1 MARRDGGF
9 EGIKSPAFSFL
20 RDLAAN
26 NTGPWFAENKARY
39 ERDVVAPFRLL
50 LAEVISALS
59 AREIPLSGDPAKAI
73 FRIHRDIRFS
83 HDKLPYKTHA
93 GAVLTRDG
101 FKAKS
106 GLLYIH
112 LDPAGCFVAAGFW
125 QPEKEALGAIRE
137 AVYTEP
143 ERFAAVMSG
152 LAKAGLGF
160 DDSESLV
167 RMPRGFED
175 AADTAWAPV
184 LRLKSFVVRRAIGE
198 TAIGRPGVVREI
210 VDFAEAVTPFLRFGW
225 RALEVLD
232 PTALVRLKGR

>member
-1 MARRDGGF
+1 VLG
-9 EGIKSPAFSFL
+9 
-20 RDLAAN
+20 
-26 NTGPWFAENKARY
+26 
-39 ERDVVAPFRLL
+39 PFRLL

-59 AREIPLSGDPAKAI
+59 ARGIPLSGDPAKAI
-73 FRIHRDIRFS
+73 FRIHRDVRFS

-106 GLLYIH
+106 GLLYVH

-143 ERFAAVMSG
+143 QRFGAIVAQLGAAG
-152 LAKAGLGF
+152 LAF

-167 RMPRGFED
+167 RMPRGYED
-175 AADTAWAPV
+175 AAETALAPV
-184 LRLKSFVVRRAIGE
+184 LRLKSFVVRQPIGE
-198 TAIGRPGVVREI
+198 REI
-210 VDFAEAVTPFLRFGW
+210 AKANVVDEIAAFAEAVMPLLQFGW
-225 RALEVLD
+225 SALTVLD
-232 PTALVRLKGR
+232 PTSLPRPKAR